1 MNTMQSAIKEAG
13 RKARP
18 NITAREREE
27 IVKMLRVLPIAEVK
41 ARTRR
46 SYGTLC
52 KIAEASGL

>member
-1 MNTMQSAIKEAG
+1 MNTETALKEAG

-27 IVKMLRVLPIAEVK
+27 IVKMLRALPIAEVK